1 MPFCPRWTDVTPSG
15 SAVPSPAEWRSCQT
29 GGMSDAT
36 GVFDAKAP
44 NVARIY
50 DVLLGGKDNFQADR
64 DAAAELLQ
72 RFPPM
77 ALMCRAQRECLI
89 RMVRFL
95 AGECGIGQFLD
106 IGSGLPTQQNVHQ
119 VAIEANPAARVVY
132 ADKDPV
138 VLLHAQA
145 LLSKSDQ
152 VRVMS
157 ADLLQ
162 PERLLADAVRQGIDF
177 GQPVAVL
184 ILGVLHFIPDS
195 ADPYSAVATIRQAL
209 PPDSYLALSH
219 GEDSAEANEIAATY
233 RGAGISGSTRARA
246 DILRF
251 FGDFALLPPGLTG
264 VAEWR
269 AEPGHVDPNAD
280 ALRGLVGGI
289 ARKR

>member
-1 MPFCPRWTDVTPSG
+1 
-15 SAVPSPAEWRSCQT
+15 
-29 GGMSDAT
+29 MSDAT
-36 GVFDAKAP
+36 GVFNPKAP

-77 ALMCRAQRECLI
+77 ALIARAQRECLI

-119 VAIEANPAARVVY
+119 VALAANPAARVVY

-145 LLSKSDQ
+145 LLSKGDQ
-152 VRVMS
+152 VRVLS

-162 PERLLADAVRQGIDF
+162 PERLLADAARQGIDF

-184 ILGVLHFIPDS
+184 ILGILHFIPDT
-195 ADPYSAVATIRQAL
+195 AGPHAAVATIRQAL
-209 PPDSYLALSH
+209 PAGSYLALSH
-219 GEDSAEANEIAATY
+219 GEDGAESDEIAATY
-233 RGAGISGSTRARA
+233 RDAGIPGSPRVRA

-251 FGDFALLPPGLTG
+251 FGDFELQPPGLAP

-269 AEPGHVDPNAD
+269 TKPGHVDPNAD
-280 ALRGLVGGI
+280 ALRPLVGGI
-289 ARKR
+289 ARRLRGSGR

>member
-1 MPFCPRWTDVTPSG
+1 
-15 SAVPSPAEWRSCQT
+15 
-29 GGMSDAT
+29 MSDTT
-36 GVFDAKAP
+36 GVFDPTTP

-64 DAAAELLQ
+64 DAAAELLH

-77 ALMCRAQRECLI
+77 ALIARAQRECLI

-95 AGECGIGQFLD
+95 AGECGIAQFLD

-119 VAIEANPAARVVY
+119 VALAANPDARVVY

-145 LLSKSDQ
+145 LLAKGDQ

-162 PERLLADAVRQGIDF
+162 PERLLGDAAQHDIDF

-184 ILGVLHFIPDS
+184 ILGILHFIPDT
-195 ADPYSAVATIRQAL
+195 ADPHSAVATIREAL
-209 PPDSYLALSH
+209 CPGSYLALSH
-219 GEDSAEANEIAATY
+219 GEDGAESDEIADTY
-233 RGAGISGSTRARA
+233 RHAGIPGSPRVRA

-251 FGDFALLPPGLTG
+251 FGDFELLPPGLAP

-269 AEPGHVDPNAD
+269 TKPGHIDPNAS
-280 ALRGLVGGI
+280 ALRPLVSGV
-289 ARKR
+289 ARSGTSAVH